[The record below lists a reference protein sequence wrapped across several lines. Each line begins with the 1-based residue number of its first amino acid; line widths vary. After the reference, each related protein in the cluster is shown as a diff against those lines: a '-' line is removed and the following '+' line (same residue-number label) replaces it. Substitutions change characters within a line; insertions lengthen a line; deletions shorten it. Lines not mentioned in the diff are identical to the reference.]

1 LNIFDELTWRGLVHQ
16 TSDAPGLRAH
26 LETPGRVLY
35 CGFDPTADSLHI
47 GNLVPLLAL
56 ARFAKAGHKPLFL
69 LGGATGLIGDPSGKD
84 RERQLRDAASVLAS
98 ADRIK
103 AQAMAFFERLGVADA
118 VSPVNN
124 TDWTRALTL
133 VDFLRDIGKHF
144 TVNYMMAKD
153 SVQSRIGR
161 EETGISFTEFSY
173 MMLQAHDFYYLSKTR
188 GCTLQIGGGDQFGN
202 ITAGLELIRRKLY
215 NKNINNELYN
225 NIIEYKVYNKN
236 INLKNDINLYKNI
249 SDNERIDFSKNQ
261 AFGLTFPLITTAS
274 GAKFGKSEKGA
285 IYLDPTLTS
294 PYAFY
299 QYWINADDRD
309 VVNYLRYFTF
319 LPQDAIAALEIETVE
334 RPHLRAA
341 QKTLAREVTTMIH
354 GQEELAKVEAV
365 TAALFGGGDLSAV
378 DPATLRAA
386 LEAAPGQG
394 YPSLDAVPP
403 LPKLLV
409 DLGLCPSNSQ
419 ARKDIKAGGV
429 YVNNVRVTAEDRLLT
444 AADFIGGTILLLRK
458 GKKNYGVVTLG

>member
-1 LNIFDELTWRGLVHQ
+1 MNIFDELSWRGLIHQ
-16 TSDAPGLRAH
+16 TSDEAGLRRH
-26 LETPGRVLY
+26 LDTPADEGRVLY

-56 ARFAKAGHKPLFL
+56 ARFARAGHRPLFV

-84 RERQLRDAASVLAS
+84 KERQLRTVDMVAASAE
-98 ADRIK
+98 RIK
-103 AQAMAFFERLGVADA
+103 AQAMAFFERQGVADR
-118 VSPVNN
+118 VRPVNN
-124 TDWTRALTL
+124 LDWTRELSVL
-133 VDFLRDIGKHF
+133 EFLRDTGKHF
-144 TVNYMMAKD
+144 TINYMLAKD
-153 SVQSRIGR
+153 SVKSRIAR
-161 EETGISFTEFSY
+161 EETGISYTEFSY
-173 MMLQAHDFYYLSKTR
+173 MILQALDFHHLHATL

-202 ITAGLELIRRKLY
+202 ITAGLELIRRKAGA
-215 NKNINNELYN
+215 E
-225 NIIEYKVYNKN
+225 VY
-236 INLKNDINLYKNI
+236 
-249 SDNERIDFSKNQ
+249 
-261 AFGLTFPLITTAS
+261 GLTFPLITTAS

-285 IYLDPTLTS
+285 IYLDTALTS

-299 QYWINADDRD
+299 QYWVNADDRD
-309 VVNYLRYFTF
+309 AANFLRYFTY
-319 LPQDAIAALEIETVE
+319 LPKEAVDALEVAIAE
-334 RPHLRAA
+334 RPHLREA

-354 GQEELAKVEAV
+354 GSDELAKVEAV
-365 TAALFGGGDLSAV
+365 TEALFGGGDLTAV

-386 LEAAPGQG
+386 LEAAPGQR

-429 YVNNVRVTAEDRLLT
+429 YLNNLRVTAEDRVLAPEDCL
-444 AADFIGGTILLLRK
+444 GGDIVLLRK

>member
-1 LNIFDELTWRGLVHQ
+1 LNILDELTWRGLVHQ
-16 TSDAPGLRAH
+16 TSDTAGLRAH

-56 ARFAKAGHKPLFL
+56 ARFARAGQKPLFL

-84 RERQLRDAASVLAS
+84 RERQLRAAETVLAS
-98 ADRIK
+98 AERIK
-103 AQAMAFFERLGVADA
+103 AQAMAFFDRLGVADA
-118 VSPVNN
+118 VTPVNN
-124 TDWTRALTL
+124 TDWTRELTL

-173 MMLQAHDFYYLSKTR
+173 MMLQAHDFYYLHKTR
-188 GCTLQIGGGDQFGN
+188 GCTLQVGGGDQFGN
-202 ITAGLELIRRKLY
+202 ITAGLELIRRK
-215 NKNINNELYN
+215 KGAAADETPG
-225 NIIEYKVYNKN
+225 
-236 INLKNDINLYKNI
+236 
-249 SDNERIDFSKNQ
+249 
-261 AFGLTFPLITTAS
+261 AFGLTFPLITTAT

-285 IYLDPTLTS
+285 VYLDPGLTS

-334 RPHLRAA
+334 RPHLRTA
-341 QKTLAREVTTMIH
+341 QKALAREVTTMIH
-354 GQEELAKVEAV
+354 GPAELAKVEAV
-365 TAALFGGGDLSAV
+365 TDALFGGGDLSAV

-403 LPKLLV
+403 LPRLLV

-429 YVNNVRVTAEDRLLT
+429 YLNNVRVTAEDRLL
-444 AADFIGGTILLLRK
+444 AADDFIGGDILLLRK

>member
-1 LNIFDELTWRGLVHQ
+1 LNILDELTWRGLVHQ
-16 TSDAPGLRAH
+16 TSDTAGLRAH

-56 ARFAKAGHKPLFL
+56 ARFARAGQKPLFL

-84 RERQLRDAASVLAS
+84 RERQLRAAETVLAS
-98 ADRIK
+98 AERIK
-103 AQAMAFFERLGVADA
+103 AQAMAFFARLGVADA
-118 VSPVNN
+118 VTPVNN
-124 TDWTRALTL
+124 TDWTRELTL

-173 MMLQAHDFYYLSKTR
+173 MMLQAHDFYYLHKTR
-188 GCTLQIGGGDQFGN
+188 GCTLQVGGGDQFGN
-202 ITAGLELIRRKLY
+202 ITAGLELIRRK
-215 NKNINNELYN
+215 KGAAADETPG
-225 NIIEYKVYNKN
+225 
-236 INLKNDINLYKNI
+236 
-249 SDNERIDFSKNQ
+249 
-261 AFGLTFPLITTAS
+261 AFGLTFPLITTAT

-285 IYLDPTLTS
+285 VYLDPGLTS

-334 RPHLRAA
+334 RPHLRTA
-341 QKTLAREVTTMIH
+341 QKALAREVTTMIH
-354 GQEELAKVEAV
+354 GPAELAKVEAV
-365 TAALFGGGDLSAV
+365 TDALFGGGDLSAV

-403 LPKLLV
+403 LPRLLV

-429 YVNNVRVTAEDRLLT
+429 YLNNVRVTAEDRLL
-444 AADFIGGTILLLRK
+444 AADDFIGGDILLLRK